1 MGVETV
7 TRTDELRQ
15 LLQSI
20 RAEGR
25 SVGFVATMGGLH
37 AGHQALVS
45 SAAADADV
53 VVVSIFVNPLQ
64 FGEES
69 DLLNYPRDMETDSRL
84 ALEAGADIIFAPSVE
99 EMYAGGEV
107 LTAVSVG
114 SLAEE
119 WEGATRPGHFDG
131 VATVVSK
138 LFNIV
143 GPCTTYFGEK
153 DFQQLTV
160 IRRMVDDLSVPVD
173 VVGVST
179 VREPDGLAMSSRN
192 VFLVGPHRK
201 AATVLRRAAL
211 AGKALIE
218 GGETDPVAV
227 AEAMAALIDAEVLA
241 ELVYA
246 VAVDAGTLQ
255 VPEVLS
261 GDVRLLLA
269 AQVGIPRLI
278 DNEGAVVTI
287 ASADEGV

>member
-1 MGVETV
+1 MSAQTV
-7 TRTDELRQ
+7 TKADELRK
-15 LLQSI
+15 LLQAV
-20 RAEGR
+20 RAGGG

-45 SAAADADV
+45 LAAADKDV

-69 DLLNYPRDMETDSRL
+69 DLLNYPRDMKTDSRL
-84 ALEAGADIIFAPSVE
+84 AWDAGADIIFAPSVE
-99 EMYAGGEV
+99 EMYARGEV
-107 LTAVSVG
+107 LTTVSVG

-119 WEGATRPGHFDG
+119 WEGFTRPGHFDG

-153 DFQQLTV
+153 DFQQLAV
-160 IRRMVDDLSVPVD
+160 VRRMAYDLSFPVE
-173 VVGVST
+173 VVGVPT
-179 VREPDGLAMSSRN
+179 VREVDGLAMSSRN

-211 AGKALIE
+211 AGRDLIE
-218 GGETDPVAV
+218 GGETDPETVSEV
-227 AEAMAALIDAEVLA
+227 MAALICAEILVD
-241 ELVYA
+241 LVYA
-246 VAVDAGTLQ
+246 VAVDIETLR
-255 VPEVLS
+255 VPETLS
-261 GDVRLLLA
+261 GEVRLLLA
-269 AQVGIPRLI
+269 AQVGISRLI

-287 ASADEGV
+287 ASDDKGV

>member
-7 TRTDELRQ
+7 TKTDELRQ
-15 LLQSI
+15 LLRSV

-45 SAAADADV
+45 AAAADTDV

-64 FGEES
+64 FGEKS
-69 DLLNYPRDMETDSRL
+69 DLLNYPRDLEVDSGL
-84 ALEAGADIIFAPSVE
+84 AQEAGADIIFAPSVE
-99 EMYAGGEV
+99 EMYPGGEV
-107 LTAVSVG
+107 LTTVSVG

-119 WEGATRPGHFDG
+119 WEGSTRPGHFDG

-160 IRRMVDDLSVPVD
+160 IRRMASDLSFPVD
-173 VVGVST
+173 VVGVPT
-179 VREPDGLAMSSRN
+179 VRELDGLAMSSRN

-211 AGKALIE
+211 AGKALID
-218 GGETDPVAV
+218 GGETDPIAV
-227 AEAMAALIDAEVLA
+227 STVMAALFDDEILV

-246 VAVDAGTLQ
+246 VAVDAETLQ
-255 VPEVLS
+255 VPETLS
-261 GDVRLLLA
+261 GEVRLLLA